1 MFAIQLMPCCN
12 LQGINRLKK
21 YAGGMQMKKGYTIM
35 FTVLIVPLFTALIG
49 IVMAQKTEVPPAQNG
64 IRLPDDYKNWRLIS
78 STHRTDNNTLRVI
91 LGNDIAVRAARSGST
106 NPWPDGSVL
115 AKLVWKDTAHEQW
128 STATIPGAFVHA
140 EFMIK
145 DAKKYAATGGWGFA
159 RWLGMA
165 QKPYGKDA
173 DFVQECY
180 SCHTPMKHNDYV
192 FTHPAITP

>member
-1 MFAIQLMPCCN
+1 MLPDNMFPTCWN
-12 LQGINRLKK
+12 KHS
-21 YAGGMQMKKGYTIM
+21 GGEQMKKTHGVM
-35 FTVLIVPLFTALIG
+35 LAVLIIFLSTAVIG
-49 IVMAQKTEVPPAQNG
+49 IVMAQKTEVSLAPNG
-64 IRLPDDYKNWRLIS
+64 IRLPDGYKNWRLIS

-91 LGNDIAVRAARSGST
+91 LGNDVAVQAARSGST
-106 NPWPDGSVL
+106 NPWPDGSII
-115 AKLVWKDTAHEQW
+115 AKLVWKDTTHEQW
-128 STATIPGAFVHA
+128 SDATIPGAFVHA

-159 RWLGMA
+159 RWLGME

-192 FTHPAITP
+192 YTHPAIAP